1 MRKHFF
7 AITAAIF
14 CLGLLVPSRGS
25 AQERWQLLNEDAGG
39 NRLYLDEGAIEPLPE
54 DRTIRVTFR
63 FDLRKSETKMLF
75 VDELDCRQTLV
86 KRLSLKMLNP
96 VCTGDSETY
105 AISFDGRWDAVSEG
119 IERQLFEAICR

>member
-1 MRKHFF
+1 MRNRLFT
-7 AITAAIF
+7 ITAALF

-25 AQERWQLLNEDAGG
+25 AQERWRLLTEDAGG

-54 DRTIRVTFR
+54 AATFRVTFR
-63 FDLRKSETKMLF
+63 FELRKSETKMIF
-75 VDELDCRQTLV
+75 VDEIDCRHTRV